1 MGAEEYLVHT
11 HHCRTI
17 EKDVLH
23 VWKPIEDAPASLQ
36 IDQNNRVTASVDFTA
51 EDAPALAMAI
61 LTAAGINA
69 TIRLEGP
76 TASTP
81 ATNPEAR
88 P

>member
-11 HHCRTI
+11 HHCRAI
-17 EKDVLH
+17 KKDVLR
-23 VWKPIEDAPASLQ
+23 VWKPITGKDLPSIQ
-36 IDQNNRVTASVDFTA
+36 IDQNNDVSASVEYTP

-69 TIRLEGP
+69 TITLEG
-76 TASTP
+76 
-81 ATNPEAR
+81 R